1 MKALPEA
8 QNSPDHDDHHT
19 MRAFNQKVHVRSM
32 EEMTH
37 QQVAGELI
45 ALGSDC
51 GPGEFHG
58 FVVARAALFGA
69 SEAMLPREVVMAW
82 LEVSALSDSL
92 HQVASSLYETAVE
105 SLEEFSDFD
114 LALLL
119 PDDETAMDDRFS
131 ELTCWCN
138 GFLEELQAS
147 QSSNDWLMGPDYQEM
162 LSDLSQIGQ
171 SLDPVPDSEAN
182 ENDYFEI
189 IEYVRVVVL
198 SVATEAQRSKMRLR

>member
-1 MKALPEA
+1 
-8 QNSPDHDDHHT
+8 
-19 MRAFNQKVHVRSM
+19 M

-37 QQVAGELI
+37 QQIAGELI

-58 FVVARAALFGA
+58 FVVARATLRGA
-69 SEAMLPREVVMAW
+69 SEATLPREVVMAW
-82 LEVSALSDSL
+82 LQVSHLSESL
-92 HQVASSLYETAVE
+92 YQVASSLYRTAIE
-105 SLEEFSDFD
+105 SLEEFADFD

-138 GFLEELQAS
+138 GFLEELQARQGS
-147 QSSNDWLMGPDYQEM
+147 HVWLMDPDSQGM
-162 LSDLSQIGQ
+162 RSDLSQIGQ
-171 SLDPVPDSEAN
+171 SLAPVPDSEAN